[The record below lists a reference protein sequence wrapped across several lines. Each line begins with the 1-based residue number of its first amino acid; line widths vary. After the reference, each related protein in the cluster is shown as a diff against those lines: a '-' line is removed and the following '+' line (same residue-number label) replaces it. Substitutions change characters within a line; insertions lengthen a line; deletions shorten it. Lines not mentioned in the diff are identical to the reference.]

1 MVTWSESEVE
11 QDQKLDNHMNYFW
24 DDYLSTIILS
34 DILHCPNSESSF
46 DNDVTPETCD
56 KYQVLS
62 GTDEL
67 ILKVKYQ

>member
-46 DNDVTPETCD
+46 DNYVTPETYD